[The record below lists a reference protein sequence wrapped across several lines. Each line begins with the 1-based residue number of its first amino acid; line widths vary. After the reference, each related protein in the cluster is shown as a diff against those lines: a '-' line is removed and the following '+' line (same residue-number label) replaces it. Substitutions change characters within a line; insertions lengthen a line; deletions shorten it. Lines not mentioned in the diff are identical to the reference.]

1 MLICLHNLQEHLS
14 ATSSLHLTK
23 CKGNKIG
30 TLPKADLLFRLWD
43 EPDYLVNVIFT
54 LQGKEFFI
62 EHVTSS
68 FAFSL
73 GLESVIVV
81 FEMTAV

>member
-14 ATSSLHLTK
+14 ATSSLHLK

-30 TLPKADLLFRLWD
+30 ILPKADILFILWD

-54 LQGKEFFI
+54 LQGKEVFI
-62 EHVTSS
+62 EHVTFS